1 MSEAIV
7 SSGNAGILN
16 NVPFAELLRSKDV
29 VFAFGVV
36 LIVIMMVVP
45 LPSAILDIFLTL
57 NIALALTILLVSIY
71 NKDALQFSAFPSLLL
86 ITTLFRLSLN
96 VSSTRLILSGQGAT
110 IEIIKAFGNFV
121 VGGNYVVGFVVFLI
135 LVLIQF
141 IVITKGAERVAEVA
155 ARFTLD
161 AMPIKGMAIDADLNA
176 GAIDQDEATRRRLNL
191 SREADFYGSMD
202 GASKF
207 VKNDAIAGIII
218 TVINLLG
225 GLVIGVFQ
233 RGESAADAMAAY
245 ALFTVGD
252 GLVTQI
258 PALLVATATG
268 IVVTRAS
275 SDSSLGHDISNQL
288 LTNPKV
294 LGIASG
300 LLGFLGL
307 IPGLPKLSFILLSVV
322 FGSMAY
328 VTHKTEEE
336 VAAREIE
343 EKKAEE
349 TAATT
354 GPEDVSSLLSVDP
367 LELEIG
373 YNLIPLVDANQG
385 GDLLNRIT
393 LIRRQIAIDLGL
405 VVPPIRIRDNIQL
418 HPSSYVFKIKGSE
431 FAQYEILPDHFLAMV
446 TDSVTSKISGI
457 EVEEPAFGLPAIWIQ
472 SSQRERAEMAGY
484 TVVDPSTVIA
494 THLTEVIRKNAQ
506 EILGRQ
512 ELQQLLDNVKQNYP
526 LILEE
531 VVPNVVNHSAL
542 LKIMQNLLK
551 ESVSI
556 RHMVNILESLADCKG
571 INEIDTLTEIARQ
584 ALARHIC
591 KPLVDETGTLRV
603 LSLNP
608 QLEQLLSSAL
618 QKIDG
623 STNLAIDPT
632 SAQKL
637 LERIRAKIEEVMNM
651 GHAPIILCSSALRL
665 SIKRLTERIAPR
677 LTVLSYQEIPTS
689 VKLESIGLISMQGN

>member
-1 MSEAIV
+1 M
-7 SSGNAGILN
+7 NK
-16 NVPFAELLRSKDV
+16 VPFAEILLKRDLI
-29 VFAFGVV
+29 FAFGVILV
-36 LIVIMMVVP
+36 VIMMVVP
-45 LPSAILDIFLTL
+45 LPAVLLDVCLTL
-57 NIALALTILLVSIY
+57 NIALAVTILLVSIY
-71 NKDALQFSAFPSLLL
+71 NKEALQFSAFPSLLL

-96 VSSTRLILSGQGAT
+96 VSSTRLILSGQGST

-121 VGGNYVVGFVVFLI
+121 VGGNYVVGFVIFLI
-135 LVLIQF
+135 LVLVQF
-141 IVITKGAERVAEVA
+141 LVITKGAERVAEVA

-218 TVINLLG
+218 TIINLLG
-225 GLVIGVFQ
+225 GIVIGVFQ
-233 RGESAADAMAAY
+233 RGESAGDALAAY

-258 PALLVATATG
+258 PAFMISTATG
-268 IVVTRAS
+268 LVVTKAS
-275 SDSSLGHDISNQL
+275 SDSNLGTDISNQL
-288 LTNPKV
+288 LSNPKV
-294 LGIASG
+294 LGVAAAM
-300 LLGFLGL
+300 LAFLGL
-307 IPGLPKLSFILLSVV
+307 IPGLPKASFFFLAAV
-322 FGSMAY
+322 FGTIAY
-328 VTHKTEEE
+328 VVQQTEEE
-336 VAAREIE
+336 VSRKQVES
-343 EKKAEE
+343 KKAEE
-349 TAATT
+349 TAAAT

-373 YNLIPLVDANQG
+373 YNLIPLVDTNQG

-446 TDSVTSKISGI
+446 TENVTSKISGI

-472 SSQRERAEMAGY
+472 SSLRDRAEMAGY

-512 ELQQLLDNVKQNYP
+512 ELQQLLDNVNQTYP
-526 LILEE
+526 LILKE
-531 VVPNVVNHSAL
+531 VVPDVVNHSAL
-542 LKIMQNLLK
+542 LKILQNLLK
-551 ESVSI
+551 EGVSI
-556 RHMVNILESLADCKG
+556 RHMVNILESMADCKN
-571 INEIDTLTEIARQ
+571 IHDVDSLTEIARQ
-584 ALARHIC
+584 GLARHIC
-591 KPLVDETGTLRV
+591 KPLIDANGSLKV

-608 QLEQLLSSAL
+608 QLEQMLSNAL

-623 STNLAIDPT
+623 SVNLAIDPT

-637 LERIRAKIEEVMNM
+637 LERIRAKIEDVMNL
-651 GHAPIILCSSALRL
+651 GYSPIILCSSALRL

-677 LTVLSYQEIPTS
+677 LTVLSYQEIPTT
-689 VKLESIGLISMQGN
+689 VKLESVGLISLQGN

>member
-1 MSEAIV
+1 
-7 SSGNAGILN
+7 
-16 NVPFAELLRSKDV
+16 
-29 VFAFGVV
+29 
-36 LIVIMMVVP
+36 
-45 LPSAILDIFLTL
+45 
-57 NIALALTILLVSIY
+57 
-71 NKDALQFSAFPSLLL
+71 
-86 ITTLFRLSLN
+86 
-96 VSSTRLILSGQGAT
+96 
-110 IEIIKAFGNFV
+110 
-121 VGGNYVVGFVVFLI
+121 GGNYVVGFVVFLI

-176 GAIDQDEATRRRLNL
+176 GAIDQEEATRRRLNL
-191 SREADFYGSMD
+191 SREADFYGAMD

-233 RGESAADAMAAY
+233 RGEGAADALAAY

-258 PALLVATATG
+258 PALLVAM
-268 IVVTRAS
+268 
-275 SDSSLGHDISNQL
+275 GHDVSKQL
-288 LTNPKV
+288 LSNPKV
-294 LGIASG
+294 MGIASA
-300 LLGFLGL
+300 LLAFLGMV
-307 IPGLPKLSFILLSVV
+307 PGLPKVSFFFLSTV
-322 FGSMAY
+322 FGVMAY
-328 VTHKTEEE
+328 VTNKTDEE
-336 VAAREIE
+336 VAQKEIE
-343 EKKAEE
+343 SKKAEE
-349 TAATT
+349 KSAAP

-431 FAQYEILPDHFLAMV
+431 FATYEILPDHYLAMV
-446 TDSVTSKISGI
+446 TDNVTSKVNGI
-457 EVEEPAFGLPAIWIQ
+457 EVEEPAFGLPAIWVQ
-472 SSQRERAEMAGY
+472 NSLRDRAEMAGY

-512 ELQQLLDNVKQNYP
+512 ELQQLLDNVKQTYP
-526 LILEE
+526 LVHDE
-531 VVPNVVNHSAL
+531 VIPGVVNHSTL
-542 LKIMQNLLK
+542 LKVLQNLLK
-551 ESVSI
+551 EGVSI
-556 RHMVNILESLADCKG
+556 RHMVNILESLADGKG
-571 INEIDTLTEIARQ
+571 INEVDTLTEIARQ
-584 ALARHIC
+584 GLSRHIC
-591 KPLVDETGTLRV
+591 KPLIDQNGALKV

-608 QLEQLLSSAL
+608 TLEQMLGNAL

-623 STNLAIDPT
+623 STNLALDPN
-632 SAQKL
+632 SASKL
-637 LERIRAKIEEVMNM
+637 LERIRAKIEEVMNL
-651 GHAPIILCSSALRL
+651 GYHPIILCSSALRL

-677 LTVLSYQEIPTS
+677 LTVLAYQEIPTS
-689 VKLESIGLISMQGN
+689 VKLESIGLISL

>member
-1 MSEAIV
+1 MANE
-7 SSGNAGILN
+7 GILS
-16 NVPFAELLRSKDV
+16 NVPFAELLQRKDII
-29 VFAFGVV
+29 FAFGVV

-45 LPSAILDIFLTL
+45 LPSMVLDVFLTL
-57 NIALALTILLVSIY
+57 NIATSLIILLVSIY
-71 NKDALQFSAFPSLLL
+71 NKEALQFSAFPSLLL

-96 VSSTRLILSGQGAT
+96 VSSTRLILSGQGST

-176 GAIDQDEATRRRLNL
+176 GAIDQEEATRRRLNL
-191 SREADFYGSMD
+191 SREADFYGAMD

-233 RGESAADAMAAY
+233 RGEGAADALAAY

-275 SDSSLGHDISNQL
+275 SDSTMGHDVSKQL
-288 LTNPKV
+288 LSNPKV
-294 LGIASG
+294 LGIASS
-300 LLGFLGL
+300 LLAFLGMV
-307 IPGLPKLSFILLSVV
+307 PGLPKLSFFFLATV
-322 FGSMAY
+322 FGVMSY
-328 VTHKTEEE
+328 VTQKTDEE
-336 VAAREIE
+336 VAQKEIE
-343 EKKAEE
+343 SKKAEE
-349 TAATT
+349 KAAAP

-431 FAQYEILPDHFLAMV
+431 FATYEILPDHYLAMV
-446 TDSVTSKISGI
+446 TDNVTSKINGI
-457 EVEEPAFGLPAIWIQ
+457 EVEEPAFGLPAIWVQ
-472 SSQRERAEMAGY
+472 NSLRDRAEMAGY

-512 ELQQLLDNVKQNYP
+512 ELQQLLDNVKQTYP
-526 LILEE
+526 LVHDE
-531 VVPNVVNHSAL
+531 VIPNVVNHSTL
-542 LKIMQNLLK
+542 LKVLQNLLK
-551 ESVSI
+551 EGVSI

-571 INEIDTLTEIARQ
+571 INEVDTLTEIARQ
-584 ALARHIC
+584 GLARHIC
-591 KPLVDETGTLRV
+591 KPLIDQNGALKV

-608 QLEQLLSSAL
+608 TLEQMLGNAL

-623 STNLAIDPT
+623 STNLALDPG
-632 SAQKL
+632 SASKL
-637 LERIRAKIEEVMNM
+637 LEKIRAKIEEVMNL
-651 GHAPIILCSSALRL
+651 GYHPIILCSSALRL

-677 LTVLSYQEIPTS
+677 LTVLAYQEIPTS
-689 VKLESIGLISMQGN
+689 VKLESIGLISL

>member
-1 MSEAIV
+1 MS
-7 SSGNAGILN
+7 
-16 NVPFAELLRSKDV
+16 NVPFAELLQRKDII
-29 VFAFGVV
+29 FAFGVV

-45 LPSAILDIFLTL
+45 LPPMILDVFLTL
-57 NIALALTILLVSIY
+57 NIAVSLIILLVSIY
-71 NKDALQFSAFPSLLL
+71 NKEALQFSAFPSLLL

-96 VSSTRLILSGQGAT
+96 VSSTRLILSGQGST
-110 IEIIKAFGNFV
+110 IDIIKAFGNFV

-176 GAIDQDEATRRRLNL
+176 GAIDQEEATRRRLNL
-191 SREADFYGSMD
+191 SREADFYGAMD

-233 RGESAADAMAAY
+233 RGEGAADALAAY

-275 SDSSLGHDISNQL
+275 SDSTMGHDVSKQL
-288 LTNPKV
+288 LSNPKV
-294 LGIASG
+294 LGIASA
-300 LLGFLGL
+300 LLAFLGMV
-307 IPGLPKLSFILLSVV
+307 PGLPKVSFFFLSTV
-322 FGSMAY
+322 FGVMAY
-328 VTHKTEEE
+328 VTNKTDEE
-336 VAAREIE
+336 VAQKEIE
-343 EKKAEE
+343 SKKAEE
-349 TAATT
+349 KSAAP

-431 FAQYEILPDHFLAMV
+431 FATYEILPDHYLAMV
-446 TDSVTSKISGI
+446 TDNVTSKVNGI
-457 EVEEPAFGLPAIWIQ
+457 EVEEPAFGLPAIWVQ
-472 SSQRERAEMAGY
+472 NSLRDRAEMAGY

-512 ELQQLLDNVKQNYP
+512 ELQQLLDNVKQTYP
-526 LILEE
+526 LVHDE
-531 VVPNVVNHSAL
+531 VIPGVVNHSTL
-542 LKIMQNLLK
+542 LKVLQNLLK
-551 ESVSI
+551 EGVSI

-571 INEIDTLTEIARQ
+571 INEVDTLTEIARQ
-584 ALARHIC
+584 GLARHIC
-591 KPLVDETGTLRV
+591 KPLIDQNGALKV

-608 QLEQLLSSAL
+608 TLEQMLGNAL

-623 STNLAIDPT
+623 STNLALDPN
-632 SAQKL
+632 SASKL
-637 LERIRAKIEEVMNM
+637 LERIRAKIEEVMNL
-651 GHAPIILCSSALRL
+651 GYHPIILCSSALRL

-677 LTVLSYQEIPTS
+677 LTVLAYQEIPTS
-689 VKLESIGLISMQGN
+689 VKLESIGLISL

>member
-1 MSEAIV
+1 MANEGIMS
-7 SSGNAGILN
+7 
-16 NVPFAELLRSKDV
+16 NVPFAELLQRKDII
-29 VFAFGVV
+29 FAFGVV

-45 LPSAILDIFLTL
+45 LPPMILDVFLTL
-57 NIALALTILLVSIY
+57 NIAVSLIILLVSIY
-71 NKDALQFSAFPSLLL
+71 NKEALQFSAFPSLLL

-96 VSSTRLILSGQGAT
+96 VSSTRLILSGQGST
-110 IEIIKAFGNFV
+110 IDIIKAFGNFV

-176 GAIDQDEATRRRLNL
+176 GAIDQEEATRRRLNL
-191 SREADFYGSMD
+191 SREADFYGAMD

-233 RGESAADAMAAY
+233 RGEGAADALAAY

-275 SDSSLGHDISNQL
+275 SDSTMGHDVSKQL
-288 LTNPKV
+288 LSNPKV
-294 LGIASG
+294 LGIASA
-300 LLGFLGL
+300 LLAFLGMV
-307 IPGLPKLSFILLSVV
+307 PGLPKVSFFFLSTV
-322 FGSMAY
+322 FGVMAY
-328 VTHKTEEE
+328 VTNKTDEE
-336 VAAREIE
+336 VAQKEIE
-343 EKKAEE
+343 SKKAEE
-349 TAATT
+349 KSAAP

-431 FAQYEILPDHFLAMV
+431 FATYEILPDHYLAMV
-446 TDSVTSKISGI
+446 TDNVTSKVNGI
-457 EVEEPAFGLPAIWIQ
+457 EVEEPAFGLPAIWVQ
-472 SSQRERAEMAGY
+472 NSLRDRAEMAGY

-512 ELQQLLDNVKQNYP
+512 ELQQLLDNVKQTYP
-526 LILEE
+526 LVHDE
-531 VVPNVVNHSAL
+531 VIPGVVNHSTL
-542 LKIMQNLLK
+542 LKVLQNLLK
-551 ESVSI
+551 EGVSI

-571 INEIDTLTEIARQ
+571 INEVDTLTEIARQ
-584 ALARHIC
+584 GLARHIC
-591 KPLVDETGTLRV
+591 KPLIDQNGALKV

-608 QLEQLLSSAL
+608 TLEQMLGNAL

-623 STNLAIDPT
+623 STNLALDPN
-632 SAQKL
+632 SASKL
-637 LERIRAKIEEVMNM
+637 LERIRAKIEEVMNL
-651 GHAPIILCSSALRL
+651 GYHPIILCSSALRL

-677 LTVLSYQEIPTS
+677 LTVLAYQEIPTS
-689 VKLESIGLISMQGN
+689 VKLESIGLISL

>member
-1 MSEAIV
+1 MANE
-7 SSGNAGILN
+7 GILS
-16 NVPFAELLRSKDV
+16 NVPFAELLQRKDII
-29 VFAFGVV
+29 FAFGVV

-45 LPSAILDIFLTL
+45 LPSMVLDVFLTL
-57 NIALALTILLVSIY
+57 NIAVSLIILLVSIY
-71 NKDALQFSAFPSLLL
+71 NKEALQFSAFPSLLL

-96 VSSTRLILSGQGAT
+96 VSSTRLILSGQGST

-176 GAIDQDEATRRRLNL
+176 GAIDQEEATRRRLNL
-191 SREADFYGSMD
+191 SREADFYGAMD

-233 RGESAADAMAAY
+233 RGEGAADALAAY

-275 SDSSLGHDISNQL
+275 SDSTMGHDVSKQL
-288 LTNPKV
+288 LSNPKV
-294 LGIASG
+294 LGIASS
-300 LLGFLGL
+300 LLAFLGMV
-307 IPGLPKLSFILLSVV
+307 PGLPKLSFFFLATV
-322 FGSMAY
+322 FGVMSY
-328 VTHKTEEE
+328 VTQKTDEE
-336 VAAREIE
+336 VAQKEIE
-343 EKKAEE
+343 SKKAEE
-349 TAATT
+349 KAAAP

-431 FAQYEILPDHFLAMV
+431 FATYEILPDHYLAMV
-446 TDSVTSKISGI
+446 TDNVTSKINGI
-457 EVEEPAFGLPAIWIQ
+457 EVEEPAFGLPAIWVQ
-472 SSQRERAEMAGY
+472 NSLRDRAEMAGY

-512 ELQQLLDNVKQNYP
+512 ELQQLLDNVKQTYP
-526 LILEE
+526 LVHDE
-531 VVPNVVNHSAL
+531 VIPNVVNHSTL
-542 LKIMQNLLK
+542 LKVLQNLLK
-551 ESVSI
+551 EGVSI

-571 INEIDTLTEIARQ
+571 INEVDTLTEIARQ
-584 ALARHIC
+584 GLARHIC
-591 KPLVDETGTLRV
+591 KPLIDQNGSLKV

-608 QLEQLLSSAL
+608 TLEQMLGNAL

-623 STNLAIDPT
+623 STNLALDPG
-632 SAQKL
+632 SASKL
-637 LERIRAKIEEVMNM
+637 LEKIRAKIEEVMNL
-651 GHAPIILCSSALRL
+651 GYHPIILCSSALRL

-677 LTVLSYQEIPTS
+677 LTVLAYQEIPTS
-689 VKLESIGLISMQGN
+689 VKLESIGLISL

>member
-1 MSEAIV
+1 MS
-7 SSGNAGILN
+7 
-16 NVPFAELLRSKDV
+16 NVPFAELLQRKDII
-29 VFAFGVV
+29 FAFGVV

-45 LPSAILDIFLTL
+45 LPPMILDVFLTL
-57 NIALALTILLVSIY
+57 NIAVSLIILLVSIY
-71 NKDALQFSAFPSLLL
+71 NKEALQFSAFPSLLL

-96 VSSTRLILSGQGAT
+96 VSSTRLILSGQGST
-110 IEIIKAFGNFV
+110 IDIIKAFGNFV

-176 GAIDQDEATRRRLNL
+176 GAIDQEEATRRRLNL
-191 SREADFYGSMD
+191 SREADFYGAMD

-233 RGESAADAMAAY
+233 RGEGAADALAAY

-275 SDSSLGHDISNQL
+275 SDSTMGHDVSKQL
-288 LTNPKV
+288 LSNPKV
-294 LGIASG
+294 LGIASA
-300 LLGFLGL
+300 LLAFLGMV
-307 IPGLPKLSFILLSVV
+307 PGLPKVSFFFLSTV
-322 FGSMAY
+322 FGVMAY
-328 VTHKTEEE
+328 VTNKTDEE
-336 VAAREIE
+336 VAQKEIE
-343 EKKAEE
+343 SKKAEE
-349 TAATT
+349 KSAAP

-431 FAQYEILPDHFLAMV
+431 FATYEILPDHYLAMV
-446 TDSVTSKISGI
+446 TDNVTSKVNGI
-457 EVEEPAFGLPAIWIQ
+457 EVEEPAFGLPAIWVQ
-472 SSQRERAEMAGY
+472 NSLRDRAEMAGY

-512 ELQQLLDNVKQNYP
+512 ELQQLLDNVKQTYP
-526 LILEE
+526 LVHDE
-531 VVPNVVNHSAL
+531 VIPGVVNHSTL
-542 LKIMQNLLK
+542 LKVLQNLLK
-551 ESVSI
+551 EGVSI

-571 INEIDTLTEIARQ
+571 INEVDTLTEIARQ
-584 ALARHIC
+584 GLARHIC
-591 KPLVDETGTLRV
+591 KPLIDQNGALKV

-608 QLEQLLSSAL
+608 TLEQMLGNAL

-623 STNLAIDPT
+623 STNLALDPN
-632 SAQKL
+632 SASKL
-637 LERIRAKIEEVMNM
+637 LERIRAKIEEVMNL
-651 GHAPIILCSSALRL
+651 GYHPIILCSSALRL
-665 SIKRLTERIAPR
+665 SIRRLTERIAPR
-677 LTVLSYQEIPTS
+677 LTVLAYQEIPTS
-689 VKLESIGLISMQGN
+689 VKLESIGLISL

>member
-1 MSEAIV
+1 MS
-7 SSGNAGILN
+7 
-16 NVPFAELLRSKDV
+16 NVPFAELLQRKDII
-29 VFAFGVV
+29 FAFGVV

-45 LPSAILDIFLTL
+45 LPPMILDVFLTL
-57 NIALALTILLVSIY
+57 NIAISLIILLVSIY
-71 NKDALQFSAFPSLLL
+71 NKEALQFSAFPSLLL

-96 VSSTRLILSGQGAT
+96 VSSTRLILSGQGST
-110 IEIIKAFGNFV
+110 IDIIKAFGNFV

-176 GAIDQDEATRRRLNL
+176 GAIDQEEATRRRLNL
-191 SREADFYGSMD
+191 SREADFYGAMD

-233 RGESAADAMAAY
+233 RGEGAADALAAY

-275 SDSSLGHDISNQL
+275 SDSTMGHDVSKQL
-288 LTNPKV
+288 LSNPKV
-294 LGIASG
+294 MGIASA
-300 LLGFLGL
+300 LLAFLGMV
-307 IPGLPKLSFILLSVV
+307 PGLPKVSFFFLSTV
-322 FGSMAY
+322 FGVMAY
-328 VTHKTEEE
+328 VTNKTDEE
-336 VAAREIE
+336 VAQKEIE
-343 EKKAEE
+343 SKKAEE
-349 TAATT
+349 KSAAP

-431 FAQYEILPDHFLAMV
+431 FATYEILPDHYLAMV
-446 TDSVTSKISGI
+446 TDNVTSKVNGI
-457 EVEEPAFGLPAIWIQ
+457 EVEEPAFGLPAIWVQ
-472 SSQRERAEMAGY
+472 NSLRDRAEMAGY

-512 ELQQLLDNVKQNYP
+512 ELQQLLDNVKQTYP
-526 LILEE
+526 LVHDE
-531 VVPNVVNHSAL
+531 VIPGVVNHSTL
-542 LKIMQNLLK
+542 LKVLQNLLK
-551 ESVSI
+551 EGVSI

-571 INEIDTLTEIARQ
+571 INEVDTLTEIARQ
-584 ALARHIC
+584 GLARHIC
-591 KPLVDETGTLRV
+591 KPLIDQNGALKV

-608 QLEQLLSSAL
+608 TLEQMLGNAL

-623 STNLAIDPT
+623 STNLALDPN
-632 SAQKL
+632 SASKL
-637 LERIRAKIEEVMNM
+637 LERIRAKIEEVMNL
-651 GHAPIILCSSALRL
+651 GYHPIILCSSALRL

-677 LTVLSYQEIPTS
+677 LTVLAYQEIPTS
-689 VKLESIGLISMQGN
+689 VKLESIGLISL

>member
-1 MSEAIV
+1 VANEGIMS
-7 SSGNAGILN
+7 
-16 NVPFAELLRSKDV
+16 NVPFAELLQRKDII
-29 VFAFGVV
+29 FAFGVV

-45 LPSAILDIFLTL
+45 LPPMILDVFLTL
-57 NIALALTILLVSIY
+57 NIAVSLIILLVSIY
-71 NKDALQFSAFPSLLL
+71 NKEALQFSAFPSLLL

-96 VSSTRLILSGQGAT
+96 VSSTRLILSGQGST
-110 IEIIKAFGNFV
+110 IDIIKAFGNFV

-176 GAIDQDEATRRRLNL
+176 GAIDQEEATRRRLNL
-191 SREADFYGSMD
+191 SREADFYGAMD

-233 RGESAADAMAAY
+233 RGEGAADALAAY

-275 SDSSLGHDISNQL
+275 SDSTMGHDVSKQL
-288 LTNPKV
+288 LSNPKV
-294 LGIASG
+294 LGIASA
-300 LLGFLGL
+300 LLAFLGMV
-307 IPGLPKLSFILLSVV
+307 PGLPKVSFFFLSTV
-322 FGSMAY
+322 FGVMAY
-328 VTHKTEEE
+328 VTNKTDEE
-336 VAAREIE
+336 VAQKEIE
-343 EKKAEE
+343 SKKAEE
-349 TAATT
+349 KSAAP

-431 FAQYEILPDHFLAMV
+431 FATYEILPDHYLAMV
-446 TDSVTSKISGI
+446 TDNVTSKVNGI
-457 EVEEPAFGLPAIWIQ
+457 EVEEPAFGLPAIWVQ
-472 SSQRERAEMAGY
+472 NSLRDRAEMAGY

-512 ELQQLLDNVKQNYP
+512 ELQQLLDNVKQTYP
-526 LILEE
+526 LVHDE
-531 VVPNVVNHSAL
+531 VIPGVVNHSTL
-542 LKIMQNLLK
+542 LKVLQNLLK
-551 ESVSI
+551 EGVSI

-571 INEIDTLTEIARQ
+571 INEVDTLTEIARQ
-584 ALARHIC
+584 GLARHIC
-591 KPLVDETGTLRV
+591 KPLIDQNGALKV

-608 QLEQLLSSAL
+608 TLEQMLGNAL

-623 STNLAIDPT
+623 STNLALDPN
-632 SAQKL
+632 SASKL
-637 LERIRAKIEEVMNM
+637 LERIRAKIEEVMNL
-651 GHAPIILCSSALRL
+651 GYHPIILCSSALRL

-677 LTVLSYQEIPTS
+677 LTVLAYQEIPTS
-689 VKLESIGLISMQGN
+689 VKLESIGLISL

>member
-1 MSEAIV
+1 MSKI
-7 SSGNAGILN
+7 
-16 NVPFAELLRSKDV
+16 PFAELLKSKDIL
-29 VFAFGVV
+29 FAFGVV

-45 LPSAILDIFLTL
+45 LPSFILNIFLTL
-57 NIALALTILLVSIY
+57 NIALALIILLVSIY
-71 NKDALQFSAFPSLLL
+71 NKEALEFSAFPSMLL
-86 ITTLFRLSLN
+86 IATLFRLSLN
-96 VSSTRLILSGQGAT
+96 VSSTRIILSGRGAT
-110 IEIIKAFGNFV
+110 IDIIKSFGNFV
-121 VGGNYVVGFVVFLI
+121 VGGNYVVGMVVFII

-176 GAIDQDEATRRRLNL
+176 GAIDQEEATKRRLTL
-191 SREADFYGSMD
+191 KREADFYGSMD

-218 TVINLLG
+218 TIINLLG

-233 RGESAADAMAAY
+233 RGESAADALQMY

-258 PALLVATATG
+258 PALLIATATG

-275 SDSSLGHDISNQL
+275 SDSSLGQEVSDQL
-288 LTNPKV
+288 LSNPRV
-294 LGIASG
+294 LGIGSA

-307 IPGLPKLSFILLSVV
+307 IPGLPKFSFILLSVV
-322 FGSMAY
+322 FGVLSY
-328 VTHKTEEE
+328 VAHKTDLELEQKELNTRIAEEE
-336 VAAREIE
+336 TS
-343 EKKAEE
+343 K
-349 TAATT
+349 T

-418 HPSSYVFKIKGSE
+418 HPSTYCFKIKGSE
-431 FAQYEILPDHFLAMV
+431 FASYEILPDQFLAM
-446 TDSVTSKISGI
+446 DSGNATSKIDGI
-457 EVEEPAFGLPAIWIQ
+457 SVEEPAFGLPAVWIE
-472 SSQRERAEMAGY
+472 SSKRDRAEMAGY

-494 THLTEVIRKNAQ
+494 THLTEIIRKNAH

-512 ELQQLLDNVKQNYP
+512 ELQQLLDNVKETYP
-526 LILEE
+526 LVLEE
-531 VVPNVVNHSAL
+531 VVPNVVSHPIL
-542 LKIMQNLLK
+542 LKILQNLLK
-551 ESVSI
+551 ENVSI
-556 RHMVNILESLADCKG
+556 RHIVNVLESLADCKG
-571 INEIDTLTEIARQ
+571 INEVDTLTEIARQ
-584 ALARHIC
+584 SMSRHIC
-591 KPLVDETGTLRV
+591 KPLVDENGTLKV
-603 LSLNP
+603 ISLNP
-608 QLEQLLSSAL
+608 QLEQMLGNAL

-623 STNLAIDPT
+623 SVQLAIDPT
-632 SAQKL
+632 SAQRL
-637 LERIRAKIEEVMNM
+637 LESVRTKIEEVMQE
-651 GHAPIILCSSALRL
+651 GIAPIILCSSALRL

-677 LTVLSYQEIPTS
+677 LTVLSYQEIPTAL
-689 VKLESIGLISMQGN
+689 KLESVGLISLQS

>member
-1 MSEAIV
+1 M
-7 SSGNAGILN
+7 N
-16 NVPFAELLRSKDV
+16 NVPFAELLKRKDV
-29 VFAFGVV
+29 IFAFGVV
-36 LIVIMMVVP
+36 MVVIMMVVP
-45 LPSAILDIFLTL
+45 LPPALLDIFLTL
-57 NIALALTILLVSIY
+57 NIALSVTILLVSIY
-71 NKDALQFSAFPSLLL
+71 NKEALQFSAFPSLLL

-96 VSSTRLILSGQGAT
+96 VSSTRLILGGQGAT

-121 VGGNYVVGFVVFLI
+121 VGGNYVVGFVMFLI

-141 IVITKGAERVAEVA
+141 MVITKGAERVAEVA

-218 TVINLLG
+218 TIINLLG

-233 RGESAADAMAAY
+233 RGEAPVDALAAY

-258 PALLVATATG
+258 PAFMIATATG
-268 IVVTRAS
+268 IVVTKAS
-275 SDSSLGHDISNQL
+275 SDSNLGFDISDQL
-288 LTNPKV
+288 LSNPKV
-294 LGIASG
+294 LGIAAG
-300 LLGFLGL
+300 MLGFLGL
-307 IPGLPKLSFILLSVV
+307 IPGLPKLSFFFLATV
-322 FGSMAY
+322 FGVMAY
-328 VTHKTEEE
+328 VTNKADEE
-336 VAAREIE
+336 VVQKQLES
-343 EKKAEE
+343 KKAEE
-349 TAATT
+349 TAAAK

-393 LIRRQIAIDLGL
+393 LIRRQIALDLGL

-446 TDSVTSKISGI
+446 TENVTSKVNGI

-472 SSQRERAEMAGY
+472 STLRDRAEMSGY

-494 THLTEVIRKNAQ
+494 THLTEVIRKNAH

-512 ELQQLLDNVKQNYP
+512 ELQQLLDNVQQNYP
-526 LILEE
+526 QILKE
-531 VVPNVVNHSAL
+531 VVPDVVSHSTL
-542 LKIMQNLLK
+542 LKILQNLLK
-551 ESVSI
+551 EGVSI
-556 RHMVNILESLADCKG
+556 RFMVNILESLADCKG
-571 INEIDTLTEIARQ
+571 VNEVDSLTEITRQ
-584 ALARHIC
+584 GLARHIC
-591 KPLVDETGTLRV
+591 KPLIDASGAMKV

-608 QLEQLLSSAL
+608 QLEQLLNNSL

-623 STNLAIDPT
+623 SLTPVIDPT
-632 SAQKL
+632 TAQKL
-637 LERIRAKIEEVMNM
+637 LERFRAKIEDVMNQ
-651 GHAPIILCSSALRL
+651 GYTPIVLCSSSLRL

-677 LTVLSYQEIPTS
+677 LIVLSYQEIPAT
-689 VKLESIGLISMQGN
+689 VKLESVGLISLQGN

>member
-1 MSEAIV
+1 MANE
-7 SSGNAGILN
+7 GILS
-16 NVPFAELLRSKDV
+16 NVPFAELLQKKDII
-29 VFAFGVV
+29 FAFGVV

-45 LPSAILDIFLTL
+45 LPSKILDVFLTL
-57 NIALALTILLVSIY
+57 NIAVSLIILLVSIY
-71 NKDALQFSAFPSLLL
+71 NKEALQFSAFPSMLL

-96 VSSTRLILSGQGAT
+96 VSSTRLILSGQGST

-176 GAIDQDEATRRRLNL
+176 GAIDQEEATKRRLNL
-191 SREADFYGSMD
+191 SREADFYGAMD

-233 RGESAADAMAAY
+233 RGEGAADALAAY

-275 SDSSLGHDISNQL
+275 SDSTMGHDVSKQL
-288 LTNPKV
+288 LSNPKV
-294 LGIASG
+294 LGIASS
-300 LLGFLGL
+300 LLAFLGMV
-307 IPGLPKLSFILLSVV
+307 PGLPKLSFFFLATV
-322 FGSMAY
+322 FGVMSY
-328 VTHKTEEE
+328 VTQKTDEE
-336 VAAREIE
+336 VAQKEIE
-343 EKKAEE
+343 SKKAEE
-349 TAATT
+349 KAAAP

-431 FAQYEILPDHFLAMV
+431 FATYEILPDHYLAMV
-446 TDSVTSKISGI
+446 TDNVTSKVNGI
-457 EVEEPAFGLPAIWIQ
+457 EVEEPAFGLPAIWVQ
-472 SSQRERAEMAGY
+472 NSLRDRAEMAGY

-512 ELQQLLDNVKQNYP
+512 ELQQLLDNVKQTYP
-526 LILEE
+526 LVHDE
-531 VVPNVVNHSAL
+531 VIPNVVNHSTL
-542 LKIMQNLLK
+542 LKVLQNLLK
-551 ESVSI
+551 EGVSI

-571 INEIDTLTEIARQ
+571 INEVDTLTEIARQ
-584 ALARHIC
+584 GLSRHIC
-591 KPLVDETGTLRV
+591 KPLIDQNGALKV

-608 QLEQLLSSAL
+608 TLEQMLGNAL

-623 STNLAIDPT
+623 STNLALDPN
-632 SAQKL
+632 SASKL
-637 LERIRAKIEEVMNM
+637 LERIRAKIEEVMNL
-651 GHAPIILCSSALRL
+651 GYHPIILCSSALRL

-677 LTVLSYQEIPTS
+677 LTVLAYQEIPTS
-689 VKLESIGLISMQGN
+689 VKLESIGLISL

>member
-1 MSEAIV
+1 MADS
-7 SSGNAGILN
+7 SSGVLRNI
-16 NVPFAELLRSKDV
+16 PFASLLQSKDII
-29 VFAFGVV
+29 FAFGVV

-45 LPSAILDIFLTL
+45 LPSALLDIFLTL
-57 NIALALTILLVSIY
+57 NIALALIILLVSIY
-71 NKDALQFSAFPSLLL
+71 NKEALEFSAFPSLLL
-86 ITTLFRLSLN
+86 IATLFRLSLN
-96 VSSTRLILSGQGAT
+96 VSSTRIILSGRGAT
-110 IEIIKAFGNFV
+110 IEIVKSFGNFV
-121 VGGNYVVGFVVFLI
+121 VGGNYVVGMVVFII

-176 GAIDQDEATRRRLNL
+176 GAIDQEEATKRRLNL
-191 SREADFYGSMD
+191 KREADFYGSMD

-218 TVINLLG
+218 TIINLLG

-233 RGESAADAMAAY
+233 RGESAMDALQAY

-258 PALLVATATG
+258 PALLIATATG

-275 SDSSLGHDISNQL
+275 YDSSLGQEVSDQL
-288 LTNPKV
+288 LTNPRV
-294 LGIASG
+294 LGIGSG
-300 LLGFLGL
+300 LLGFLGMV
-307 IPGLPKLSFILLSVV
+307 PGLPKFSFLMLSVV
-322 FGSMAY
+322 FGILAY
-328 VTHKTEEE
+328 VAHKSDLELEQ
-336 VAAREIE
+336 
-343 EKKAEE
+343 KAMESKIAEEE
-349 TAATT
+349 TAKT

-373 YNLIPLVDANQG
+373 YNLIPLVDTNQG

-418 HPSSYVFKIKGSE
+418 HPSTYSFKIKGVE
-431 FAQYEILPDHFLAMV
+431 FASYEILPDHFLAM
-446 TDSVTSKISGI
+446 DSGNATTKVDGI
-457 EVEEPAFGLPAIWIQ
+457 PVEEPAFGLPAVWIE
-472 SSQRERAEMAGY
+472 SSKRDRAEMAGY

-494 THLTEVIRKNAQ
+494 THLTEIIRKNAH

-512 ELQQLLDNVKQNYP
+512 ELQQLLDNVKETYP
-526 LILEE
+526 LVLEE
-531 VVPNVVNHSAL
+531 VVPKVVSHSTL
-542 LKIMQNLLK
+542 LKILQNLLK
-551 ESVSI
+551 ENVSI
-556 RHMVNILESLADCKG
+556 RHIVNILEALADCAG
-571 INEIDTLTEIARQ
+571 INEVDTLTEISRQ

-591 KPLVDETGTLRV
+591 KPLLDDTGTLKV
-603 LSLNP
+603 ISLNP
-608 QLEQLLSSAL
+608 QLEQMLGNAL

-623 STNLAIDPT
+623 SVQLAIDPT
-632 SAQKL
+632 SAQRL
-637 LERIRAKIEEVMNM
+637 LEGIRGKIDSVMQE
-651 GHAPIILCSSALRL
+651 GIAPIILCSSALRL

-677 LTVLSYQEIPTS
+677 LTVLSYQEIPTTL
-689 VKLESIGLISMQGN
+689 KLESVGLISLQN

>member
-1 MSEAIV
+1 M
-7 SSGNAGILN
+7 N
-16 NVPFAELLRSKDV
+16 NVPFADLLKRKDV
-29 VFAFGVV
+29 IFAFGVV
-36 LIVIMMVVP
+36 MVVIMMVVP
-45 LPSAILDIFLTL
+45 LPPALLDVFLTL
-57 NIALALTILLVSIY
+57 NIALSVTILLVSIY
-71 NKDALQFSAFPSLLL
+71 NKEALQFSAFPSLLL

-110 IEIIKAFGNFV
+110 IDIIKAFGNFV
-121 VGGNYVVGFVVFLI
+121 VGGNYIVGFVMFLI

-141 IVITKGAERVAEVA
+141 MVITKGAERVAEVA

-218 TVINLLG
+218 TIINLLG

-233 RGESAADAMAAY
+233 RGEAPIDALAAY

-258 PALLVATATG
+258 PAFMIATATG
-268 IVVTRAS
+268 IVVTKAS
-275 SDSSLGHDISNQL
+275 SDSNLGFDISNQL
-288 LTNPKV
+288 LSNPKV
-294 LGIASG
+294 LGIAAG
-300 LLGFLGL
+300 MLTFLGL
-307 IPGLPKLSFILLSVV
+307 IPGLPKLSFFFLAAV
-322 FGSMAY
+322 FGTMAY
-328 VTHKTEEE
+328 VTNKTDEEIVQKE
-336 VAAREIE
+336 LES
-343 EKKAEE
+343 KKAEE
-349 TAATT
+349 TAAAK

-393 LIRRQIAIDLGL
+393 LIRRQIALDLGL

-446 TDSVTSKISGI
+446 TENVTSKVNGI

-472 SSQRERAEMAGY
+472 STLRDRAEMSGY

-494 THLTEVIRKNAQ
+494 THLTEVIRKNAH

-512 ELQQLLDNVKQNYP
+512 ELQQLLDNVQQNYP
-526 LILEE
+526 QILKE
-531 VVPNVVNHSAL
+531 VVPDVVSHSTL
-542 LKIMQNLLK
+542 LKILQNLLK
-551 ESVSI
+551 EGVSI
-556 RHMVNILESLADCKG
+556 RFMVNILESLADCKG
-571 INEIDTLTEIARQ
+571 VNEVDSLTEITRQ
-584 ALARHIC
+584 GLARHIC
-591 KPLVDETGTLRV
+591 KPLIDATGAMKV
-603 LSLNP
+603 LSLHP
-608 QLEQLLSSAL
+608 QLEQLLNNSL

-623 STNLAIDPT
+623 SLTPVIDPT
-632 SAQKL
+632 TAQKI
-637 LERIRAKIEEVMNM
+637 LERFRAKIEDVMNQ
-651 GHAPIILCSSALRL
+651 GFTPIVLCSSSLRL

-677 LTVLSYQEIPTS
+677 LIVLSYQEIPAT
-689 VKLESIGLISMQGN
+689 VKLEAVGSISLQGN